1 MSKRILVDMSL
12 TLIHHGHI
20 RILKKASKLGQ
31 VIVALTTDEEIF
43 KTKGFYPTLSFENRK
58 EIALAFKYI
67 EQVIESVWSIAQQYL
82 NDNNIDL
89 LVHGDDNKNPTAADR
104 LVIFERIEEL
114 SSAMLR
120 TSNKG
125 LS

>member
-1 MSKRILVDMSL
+1 M
-12 TLIHHGHI
+12 
-20 RILKKASKLGQ
+20 
-31 VIVALTTDEEIF
+31 
-43 KTKGFYPTLSFENRK
+43 YFENRK

>member
-58 EIALAFKYI
+58 EILLSVKYV
-67 EQVIESVWSIAQQYL
+67 EEVIPCPWLIDETYL
-82 NDNNIDL
+82 DKHNIDL
-89 LVHGDDNKNPTAADR
+89 LVHGDDNQNPVPKDR
-104 LVIFERIEEL
+104 LIIFPRTEGISSTKLRAEE
-114 SSAMLR
+114 
-120 TSNKG
+120 
-125 LS
+125 

>member
-1 MSKRILVDMSL
+1 M
-12 TLIHHGHI
+12 
-20 RILKKASKLGQ
+20 
-31 VIVALTTDEEIF
+31 
-43 KTKGFYPTLSFENRK
+43 YFENRK

-67 EQVIESVWSIAQQYL
+67 EQVIESIWSIAQQYL
-82 NDNNIDL
+82 NDNNNDL
-89 LVHGDDNKNPTAADR
+89 LVHGGDSKNPIAADR
-104 LVIFERIEEL
+104 LVIFERIEKL

>member
-58 EIALAFKYI
+58 EILLSVKYV
-67 EQVIESVWSIAQQYL
+67 EEVIPCPWLIDETYL
-82 NDNNIDL
+82 DKHNIDL
-89 LVHGDDNKNPTAADR
+89 LVHGDDNQNPVPKDR
-104 LVIFERIEEL
+104 LVIFPRTEGI
-114 SSAMLR
+114 SSTKLR
-120 TSNKG
+120 AEK
-125 LS
+125 

>member
-58 EIALAFKYI
+58 EILLSVKYV
-67 EQVIESVWSIAQQYL
+67 EEVIPCPWLIDETYL
-82 NDNNIDL
+82 DKHNIDL
-89 LVHGDDNKNPTAADR
+89 LVHGDDNQNPVPKDR
-104 LVIFERIEEL
+104 LIIFPRTEGI
-114 SSAMLR
+114 SSTKLR
-120 TSNKG
+120 TKE
-125 LS
+125 

>member
-1 MSKRILVDMSL
+1 M
-12 TLIHHGHI
+12 
-20 RILKKASKLGQ
+20 
-31 VIVALTTDEEIF
+31 
-43 KTKGFYPTLSFENRK
+43 YFENRK

-89 LVHGDDNKNPTAADR
+89 LVHGGDIKNPIAADR

-120 TSNKG
+120 MSNKG